1 MAQTMARH
9 RYTRTKCGFEPKP
22 RNTSKSGAKGSSGV
36 RGKRT
41 EKLYLV
47 YVRLERAIVVS
58 TQPQLSLEI
67 SPAGGVSHT
76 LRPRAELF
84 VCLPA
89 TEGLLVS
96 DTEGV
101 RSLTV
106 SCGLLAQQCRESSSG

>member
-22 RNTSKSGAKGSSGV
+22 RNTSKSGA
-36 RGKRT
+36 REAAELEADAQRNCI
-41 EKLYLV
+41 V

-67 SPAGGVSHT
+67 SPAGGVPHT